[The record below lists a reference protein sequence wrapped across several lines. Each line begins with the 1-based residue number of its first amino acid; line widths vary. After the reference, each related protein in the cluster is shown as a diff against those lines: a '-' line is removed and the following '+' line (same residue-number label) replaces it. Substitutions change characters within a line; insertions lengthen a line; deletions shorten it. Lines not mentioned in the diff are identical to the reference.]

1 MGTSN
6 SRLNFYTNPYS
17 DTGSLGNALFSKPE
31 LAQVP
36 TFTKRDVPS
45 SLGNATSL
53 EQENLLRGKLIKKI
67 NDPVFKTGKSDSDIN
82 KETGQELLKSSAD
95 LLTDTTSKALADP
108 TIRET
113 IKTGAQKTGQ
123 AIKGLFDK
131 GTQVG
136 SAAVSTGSTIGTSAT
151 KALADA
157 SAATTSTA
165 VKGAVETGSK
175 LSAATGALKVAE
187 PVGKLTVGAADTG
200 LKAADIGTQAATT
213 ASKGVSAATSLGVGL
228 ATAAAGIGLSAWGD
242 NLEKKAREKDDLK
255 GYGWAKAAQYAG
267 KGTSYGG
274 TIGTTIG
281 NIILPGAGGF
291 VGNLIG
297 SGVGFL
303 AGGLYG
309 LISGNSEKKKIL
321 RERNEEQQRVSQANK
336 RINDENYVTM
346 TQYRDQMRQKNL
358 MDSIGSNVASARRGG
373 ILMKYANVSD
383 AVIIEETP
391 KAPAKKLNEIPIFKM
406 GGALPEQSYVDFQK
420 LKDEDKKKYV
430 AAVYQLSQE
439 GNDIKGISK
448 KTKLHPKV
456 VQALQEYIAKS
467 LEEQQAQTQEQ
478 TAQPTQEYKRGGKM
492 LMKKKVEACSCGCTP
507 KFRRGGKLDI
517 QKENVILDGPTHD
530 EFNKTGVKG
539 DKGLPVVK
547 MTKGGNA
554 FKVAEFEGGEMVLNH
569 KVSNEIQKL
578 RQLIKSG
585 NTKAKNDLAEL
596 LQREL
601 GTNTYDYTKLMS

>member
-1 MGTSN
+1 MGASN
-6 SRLNFYTNPYS
+6 TRLNFYTNPYS

-36 TFTKRDVPS
+36 TFSKRDVPS

-53 EQENLLRGKLIKKI
+53 EQENNLRGKLVKKL
-67 NDPVFKTGKSDSDIN
+67 NDPVYKEGKSDSEIN
-82 KETGQELLKSSAD
+82 KETGQQLLKSSAD
-95 LLTDTTSKALADP
+95 LLLDTTSKALTDP
-108 TIRET
+108 VTKEA
-113 IKTGAQKTGQ
+113 IKTGVQKTGQ
-123 AIKGLFDK
+123 VIKGLFDK
-131 GTQVG
+131 GSQVG

-151 KALADA
+151 KVLADA
-157 SAATTSTA
+157 SAATASTA
-165 VKGAVETGSK
+165 VKSAIDTGSK
-175 LSAATGALKVAE
+175 LSAATNTLKIAE

-200 LKAADIGTQAATT
+200 MKAVDLGSKGAAT
-213 ASKGVSAATSLGVGL
+213 ASSGISAGASLGAGL

-267 KGTSYGG
+267 KGVSYGG

-281 NIILPGAGGF
+281 NMIVPGIGGF

-297 SGVGFL
+297 SGVGFV
-303 AGGLYG
+303 GGGIWG

-321 RERNEEQQRVSQANK
+321 RERNEEQQKVSEANK

-358 MDSIGSNVASARRGG
+358 MDSIGSNVAAAKKGG
-373 ILMKYANVSD
+373 ILLKKYANVSD
-383 AVIIEETP
+383 AVIIEETT
-391 KAPAKKLNEIPIFKM
+391 KEAPKKLNEVPIFKM

-420 LKDEDKKKYV
+420 LKDEDKQKYV

-439 GNDIKGISK
+439 GADIKNISK

-467 LEEQQAQTQEQ
+467 LEEQQQEQ
-478 TAQPTQEYKRGGKM
+478 TTQPTQEYKRGGKM
-492 LMKKKVEACSCGCTP
+492 MLKKKVETCSCGCTP

-517 QKENVILDGPTHD
+517 QKENIILDGPSHD

-539 DKGLPVVK
+539 DKGMPVVK
-547 MTKGGNA
+547 MTKGSSA
-554 FKVAEFEGGEMVLNH
+554 FKVAEFEGGEMVLTN
-569 KVSNEIQKL
+569 KVSTLIRNLRDEIKGGNE
-578 RQLIKSG
+578 
-585 NTKAKNDLAEL
+585 KAKEVLAEL
-596 LQREL
+596 LQKEL
-601 GTNTYDYTKLMS
+601 GNNTYDYTNLMS